1 MAGAAEVATEKRFP
15 SLNNEEI
22 KKILI
27 EKDSKNTRRSTDSS
41 VRTFKSY
48 LREKNLPED
57 FENLPNN
64 ELDSILF
71 RFQIKPKHKIKT
83 V

>member
-41 VRTFKSY
+41 VHVHVSSF
-48 LREKNLPED
+48 
-57 FENLPNN
+57 
-64 ELDSILF
+64 LF
-71 RFQIKPKHKIKT
+71 CGIQYCSCF
-83 V
+83 VL